1 MTRYS
6 AAGARARF
14 SAVLDLAERGE
25 DVVVERRGVRFRLV
39 RVDQPRRA
47 PVKKYDWNV
56 DEALLD
62 GDWHWE
68 PAADGQLVLA
78 TAKAKSP
85 AKAKPPA
92 KAKLAR

>member
-6 AAGARARF
+6 AADARARF

-25 DVVVERRGVRFRLV
+25 DVVVERRGTRFRLV
-39 RVDQPRRA
+39 RVDEPRR
-47 PVKKYDWNV
+47 PSTKKYGWSV

-68 PAADGQLVLA
+68 PGADGQLALVA
-78 TAKAKSP
+78 TKAKSP
-85 AKAKPPA
+85 TKK
-92 KAKLAR
+92 KSSR